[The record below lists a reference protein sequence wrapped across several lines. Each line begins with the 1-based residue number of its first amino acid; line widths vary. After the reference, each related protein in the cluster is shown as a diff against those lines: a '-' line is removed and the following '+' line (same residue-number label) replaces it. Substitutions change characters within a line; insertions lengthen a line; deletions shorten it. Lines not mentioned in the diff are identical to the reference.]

1 MKSAQ
6 LKHCERQAQLVLRLD
21 EKMAGLSDQELRNKT
36 AEFKSRLQNGE
47 SLDQLLPEAFAVV
60 REACWRVRAEKP
72 YPVQVIGAGIIHG
85 GDLAEMETGSGKTL
99 TSTMPVYLN
108 ALEGKGVHV
117 VTVNEYLARRDAVS
131 MGQVF
136 GYLGLSVGLNQA
148 QMPPE
153 LKRQAYACD
162 ITYSTNSELGFD
174 YLRDNMARKKED
186 KVMRGLHYAV
196 IDEADSVLIDEA
208 RTPLII
214 SGAPQDI
221 SEQCMQAHKA
231 VLKLNSYDY
240 SIDRESQAVRLNES
254 GITKIEEIFRIE
266 NLYSKANSILVH
278 RINQALR
285 ANYVLKRDKDYLI
298 RNNEIMIIDGFTGR
312 VLAGR
317 QYSEGLHQ
325 AIEAKEGVEIKG
337 ESKTSATITYQNF
350 FRLYDK
356 LSGMSGTAKNEEKEF
371 LDIYNMRVIPVPPN
385 KPIVRKDL
393 DDYVYTTE
401 SAKYQAVAAQIE
413 KLYLKGQ
420 PVLVG
425 TASVEHNERIS
436 ELLKQR
442 GIPHEVLNA
451 KNHQREAEIIA
462 KAGLPFAVTIA
473 TNMAGRGTDIR
484 INKEAASLGG
494 LYVIGTEHHES
505 RRIDNQLRGRSGRQ
519 GDPGVS
525 RFYVSFEDEII
536 RRFSSEKFLEAAKK
550 FPNDTLVE
558 SSMVT
563 RSIKSAQKKVEEQ
576 NYETR
581 KNLIK
586 YDDVLRKQRTQVYA
600 IRDRILNED
609 NIRSMTK
616 NVFCSTLEKILE
628 RANGQKQ
635 LKEFEEEFNVRL
647 LKGKDELISQ
657 VAHRA
662 WTDYQLETVSAEPY
676 IFMIE
681 RDLYLRLLDKK
692 WQDHIDAMSKL
703 RKGISLRSYA
713 QNDPLQQYVTEA
725 YAAFEAMKQEVDIEF
740 TRGLC
745 NIQIG

>member
-254 GITKIEEIFRIE
+254 GIAKIEEIFRIE

-356 LSGMSGTAKNEEKEF
+356 LSGMSGTAKTEEKEF

>member
-356 LSGMSGTAKNEEKEF
+356 LSGMSGTAKTEEKEF

>member
-356 LSGMSGTAKNEEKEF
+356 LSGMSGTAKTEEKEF
-371 LDIYNMRVIPVPPN
+371 LDIYNMRVIQVPPN

>member
-1 MKSAQ
+1 M
-6 LKHCERQAQLVLRLD
+6 
-21 EKMAGLSDQELRNKT
+21 
-36 AEFKSRLQNGE
+36 
-47 SLDQLLPEAFAVV
+47 
-60 REACWRVRAEKP
+60 
-72 YPVQVIGAGIIHG
+72 
-85 GDLAEMETGSGKTL
+85 
-99 TSTMPVYLN
+99 
-108 ALEGKGVHV
+108 
-117 VTVNEYLARRDAVS
+117 
-131 MGQVF
+131 
-136 GYLGLSVGLNQA
+136 
-148 QMPPE
+148 
-153 LKRQAYACD
+153 
-162 ITYSTNSELGFD
+162 
-174 YLRDNMARKKED
+174 
-186 KVMRGLHYAV
+186 
-196 IDEADSVLIDEA
+196 
-208 RTPLII
+208 
-214 SGAPQDI
+214 
-221 SEQCMQAHKA
+221 
-231 VLKLNSYDY
+231 
-240 SIDRESQAVRLNES
+240 
-254 GITKIEEIFRIE
+254 
-266 NLYSKANSILVH
+266 
-278 RINQALR
+278 
-285 ANYVLKRDKDYLI
+285 
-298 RNNEIMIIDGFTGR
+298 
-312 VLAGR
+312 
-317 QYSEGLHQ
+317 
-325 AIEAKEGVEIKG
+325 
-337 ESKTSATITYQNF
+337 
-350 FRLYDK
+350 
-356 LSGMSGTAKNEEKEF
+356 
-371 LDIYNMRVIPVPPN
+371 
-385 KPIVRKDL
+385 
-393 DDYVYTTE
+393 
-401 SAKYQAVAAQIE
+401 
-413 KLYLKGQ
+413 
-420 PVLVG
+420 LVG

>member
-356 LSGMSGTAKNEEKEF
+356 LSGMSGTAKTEEKEF

-657 VAHRA
+657 VAHCA

>member
-325 AIEAKEGVEIKG
+325 AIEAKEGVELKG

-356 LSGMSGTAKNEEKEF
+356 LSGMSGTAKTEEKEF